1 MENII
6 GPGAG
11 AGGGAGAGAQPPGLI
26 KDATTASFV
35 EDVIEASQTVPVIV
49 DFWAPWCGPCKQLG
63 PVIEKAVQDAGGAV
77 KLVKI
82 DIDKNQ
88 QIAQQL
94 HIQSIPAVFAF
105 FGGRP
110 VDGFSGALPES
121 QVKAFIDKL
130 VQTSGGAIPAS
141 PIAEALEQAAALLET
156 GDTGSATQLFDQ
168 ILGHEP
174 DNLTARI
181 GLGRCC
187 IIAGDLAKARETL
200 DAIAEDKRN
209 DQDVVAAMSTLE
221 LAEKTADAGDLGQLR
236 AAVAA
241 NEGDHQAR
249 YDLAMALFAAGE
261 KETAIDELIEILRRD
276 RKWNE
281 QAARTQLLQFFEAQG
296 PTDPIT
302 VAGRRKLSALLFS

>member
-1 MENII
+1 MENLID
-6 GPGAG
+6 PNAG
-11 AGGGAGAGAQPPGLI
+11 EAVQPPDLI

-35 EDVIEASQTVPVIV
+35 EDVIEASQDVPVIV
-49 DFWAPWCGPCKQLG
+49 DFWATWCGPCKQLG
-63 PVIEKAVQDAGGAV
+63 PLLEKAVRDAGGAV
-77 KLVKI
+77 RLVKV

-105 FGGRP
+105 FAGRP

-121 QVKAFIDKL
+121 QVKAFVDKL
-130 VQTSGGAIPAS
+130 MQTSGGEIPAS
-141 PIAEALEQAAALLET
+141 PIAEALEQARTLLEA
-156 GDTGSATQLFDQ
+156 GDTGSAGQLFEQ

-174 DNLTARI
+174 VNVVARV
-181 GLGRCC
+181 GLARCC
-187 IIAGDLAKARETL
+187 IIAGDLAKAREIL
-200 DAIAEDKRN
+200 AAIPEDQRD

-221 LAEKTADAGDLGQLR
+221 LAEKSADAGDLGQLR
-236 AAVAA
+236 AAVAT
-241 NEGDHQAR
+241 NENDHQAR

-261 KETAIDELIEILRRD
+261 KETAIDELIEVLRRD
-276 RKWNE
+276 REWNE

-296 PTDPIT
+296 ATDPVT